1 MRGCGVLSSVCRCPC
16 FLSRKSAPKS
26 QVCRSHAVPV
36 RRRSRGTPRGGDPVD
51 RDKNRTA
58 LSSRHTRAA
67 LTLTASHAHS
77 RTLVRRA
84 ADGHGRAGI
93 QAVVAFLTIAS
104 SFCSFAP
111 VTVSRSF
118 PSWYTWNVGI
128 AITPFSCDTSS
139 SSSTSTCARHV
150 RSPSSGGA
158 GRAERQTAE
167 ARGPLRRG
175 CWLRTCPPASRRT
188 GRSFGR
194 DHTRSPCNRQ
204 PWSPRRSALARLPRP
219 SQPQCV
225 VLPQHL
231 YPLSARWSRPSA
243 PQ

>member
-1 MRGCGVLSSVCRCPC
+1 MFSVLSVVAPTFSLVNQRPRAKCAGRMQ
-16 FLSRKSAPKS
+16 FRYVGGLGARRAAETLSIEIKIAP
-26 QVCRSHAVPV
+26 RSPP
-36 RRRSRGTPRGGDPVD
+36 G
-51 RDKNRTA
+51 
-58 LSSRHTRAA
+58 TRAA